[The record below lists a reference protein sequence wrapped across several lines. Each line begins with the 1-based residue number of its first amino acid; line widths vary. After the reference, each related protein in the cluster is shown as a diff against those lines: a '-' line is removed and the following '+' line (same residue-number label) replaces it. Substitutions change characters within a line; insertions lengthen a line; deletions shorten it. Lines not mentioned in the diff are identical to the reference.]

1 MHAEC
6 HTLLHKPWCEYTALC
21 SGSIGLHL
29 HVTMLL
35 TAGLEPHSALPT
47 ALPMMFNRFCR
58 ALPSALRDI
67 KILATSAVSVSSLT
81 IVYNIACSRKATL
94 TGNIAASK
102 QARSPSCKMLWYCPV
117 CTQSTRV
124 ITHSVHAEECSQC
137 LWCVQAFYLPA
148 TKHPWWW
155 LGIRSIDKKSFGAL
169 LKANNSVVL
178 VPGGVSECM
187 VMKHGQPTVSG
198 NQHALLIPL
207 LVF

>member
-1 MHAEC
+1 MARIHSAVCRFPCVASHATC
-6 HTLLHKPWCEYTALC
+6 
-21 SGSIGLHL
+21 
-29 HVTMLL
+29 MLL

-67 KILATSAVSVSSLT
+67 KVLATSAVRLLGHCLVHCMQQNSSLHRQH
-81 IVYNIACSRKATL
+81 C
-94 TGNIAASK
+94 
-102 QARSPSCKMLWYCPV
+102 CC
-117 CTQSTRV
+117 QSTNHQVASCSHGTFQSVQSSRV
-124 ITHSVHAEECSQC
+124 ITRSVNAQHWSRC
-137 LWCVQAFYLPA
+137 LWYVQAFYLPA

-155 LGIRSIDKKSFGAL
+155 LGIRPIDKRSFSNL

-187 VMKHGQPTVSG
+187 VMKQGQPTLSG
-198 NQHALLIPL
+198 NQHALLIPP